1 MGEGV
6 NEDTTEN
13 IFIEGENLE
22 VLKILRKSYMG
33 KIKMIYIDPPYNTG
47 GSLTYRDKFQVTDW
61 VSQIRPTMILAHSLL
76 KSSGVMM
83 ISIDDGQMRPHLDLI
98 LQDIFGID
106 NRLPEMIWKGK
117 SGGNDGNHIRK
128 QHEYVLCFAKNLSDF
143 KSTELFRKASDS
155 EFPQVDEETGR
166 RYWRQSLRQGGN
178 RSRREDSPTLHY
190 PITTPDG
197 NEVYPRFPDGSDGV
211 WRWSP
216 PKLER
221 ELAEGNVEF
230 RRNNKGQL
238 VVEQKMWQTDTKKVY
253 NDSLLPESTRDTRTG
268 TNTLID
274 IFGGKPFDYP
284 KPVELLEY
292 LINFAGGKDA
302 VVLDFFAGSGT
313 TGHAVASLNAK
324 DGGNRQAILVTNNE
338 NNIFYDTTY
347 IRFERA
353 LTGAYAKGNVTP
365 LSGSIVCFKVE
376 FVDVTNSS
384 GEVKTDY
391 DLMELMS
398 NKFSGIASLKEGV
411 YDVEE
416 HTGYFVC
423 RGVVDGLNKTVLV
436 WCDIYDDDDLEDVLE
451 SVNPDVAYL
460 ACESLSIYGNSLAKF
475 DCDANAMPLK
485 FVKTTINSQ
494 NYSSQGEI

>member
-1 MGEGV
+1 M
-6 NEDTTEN
+6 
-13 IFIEGENLE
+13 IEGDNRDALTALQYSHENA
-22 VLKILRKSYMG
+22 VDI
-33 KIKMIYIDPPYNTG
+33 IYVDPPYNTKG
-47 GSLTYRDKFQVTDW
+47 LLTYRDKFEVTDW
-61 VSQIRPTMILAHSLL
+61 AAMVRPSLVLAHSLL
-76 KSSGVMM
+76 KTSGVIML
-83 ISIDDGQMRPHLDLI
+83 SIDDGQMRPHLDLM
-98 LQDIFGID
+98 LQDIFGIE

-117 SGGNDGNHIRK
+117 SGGNDGNHIRR

-143 KSTELFRKASDS
+143 ESTELFRVAHDS

-166 RYWRQSLRQGGN
+166 RYWRQNLRKGGN
-178 RSRREDSPTLHY
+178 SSKRSESPTLFY

-197 NEVYPRFPDGSDGV
+197 NEVYPRFPDGSDGS

-238 VVEQKMWQTDTKKVY
+238 VIEQKMWQTDTKKVY
-253 NDSLLPESTRDTRTG
+253 NDSILPETTRDTRTG

-274 IFGGKPFDYP
+274 MFGDKPFDYP
-284 KPVELLEY
+284 KPVELIEY

-313 TGHAVASLNAK
+313 TGHAVASLNTK

-338 NNIFYDTTY
+338 NNIFYGATY
-347 IRFERA
+347 PRFERA
-353 LTGAYAKGNVTP
+353 LTGAYVKSVGTP
-365 LSGSIVCFKVE
+365 LDGSIVCFKVE
-376 FVDVTNSS
+376 FVDVANSY
-384 GEVKTDY
+384 GEVRTDY

-423 RGVVDGLNKTVLV
+423 RGVVDGLNKTVLF

-451 SVNPDVAYL
+451 SVNPDIAYL

-475 DCDANAMPLK
+475 DCAANAMPLK
-485 FVKTTINSQ
+485 FIKTAINSQ
-494 NYSSQGEI
+494 NYSGQGEI